1 MEGSGKDEVVV
12 CTDLVEAVV
21 EVLVVDQATG
31 LVDDDEGKDSPMEG
45 RGSHKVRA
53 RRSESHATALSI
65 LTWCRVWRMAHQ
77 RSNIRFH
84 LALEAHRSIDER
96 TINYPEVRRGATVS
110 QLSAH

>member
-12 CTDLVEAVV
+12 CADLVEAVV
-21 EVLVVDQATG
+21 KVLVVDQATG

-45 RGSHKVRA
+45 SDKVRA

-96 TINYPEVRRGATVS
+96 TINYPEVPRGATVS
-110 QLSAH
+110 KLSAQ